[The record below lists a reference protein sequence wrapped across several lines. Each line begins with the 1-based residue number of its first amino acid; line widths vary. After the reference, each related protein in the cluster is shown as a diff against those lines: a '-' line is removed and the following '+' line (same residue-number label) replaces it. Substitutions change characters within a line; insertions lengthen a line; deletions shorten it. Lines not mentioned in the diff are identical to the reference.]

1 MSGYRPLG
9 QLRSWQGPIWLRR
22 WNKRTLKKKRWK
34 IRDIPGAPPHGPVK
48 LPLTVLAEVV
58 GEEVDALPWLAR
70 LLPENRAKAQELF
83 SHWPGSRA
91 YFEALRERFEG
102 GEREALL
109 DAIREAAE
117 MNIPLPQWV
126 AAAYC
131 STLDGYEQAAPG
143 TRTLA
148 DAFGVHR
155 VKDET
160 LKTARRQHLYQWFI
174 RKRYEALKRAGLR
187 TAENATGAPTI
198 WEQISAELKNPKL
211 LESPDNPSPDS
222 VMFAAFQTFPKQP
235 ESLSTKQIQKLFY
248 EAGKG
253 AGTDTG

>member
-1 MSGYRPLG
+1 MSDY
-9 QLRSWQGPIWLRR
+9 
-22 WNKRTLKKKRWK
+22 
-34 IRDIPGAPPHGPVK
+34 
-48 LPLTVLAEVV
+48 LPLTVLAELV

-70 LLPENRAKAQELF
+70 LLPETRAQAEEF
-83 SHWPGSRA
+83 FADWPKTCT
-91 YFEALRERFEG
+91 YLEALRERFEG

-109 DAIREAAE
+109 DAIRVAAE
-117 MNIPLPQWV
+117 MNIPMPDWA
-126 AAAYC
+126 AAAYR

-155 VKDET
+155 EKSEN
-160 LKTARRQHLYQWFI
+160 LNSARRRHMYQGFI

-198 WEQISAELKNPKL
+198 WEQISKELRSPKL

-222 VMFAAFQTFPKQP
+222 LIFAAFQIFPNQP
-235 ESLSTKQIQKLFY
+235 QGLSAKQIQQLYY
-248 EAGKG
+248 EAGG
-253 AGTDTG
+253 EAGTDAG